1 MTNYCPQHGYPLPCD
16 KCGYSGSN
24 TNLFDLTGKIALVT
38 GKSGM
43 LAPVWVETLKNAGCK
58 VYCGEPPELDV
69 TNKGSIDSFWLKHN
83 QFIPDIICNS
93 AAIDNPPTSK
103 ATFFGNAKEIIDV
116 NLLGALN
123 ICDYFIPKMI
133 VKGGGVIVNIGSIQG
148 WLGADWRNYE
158 GDFEKPFGY
167 NASKWALRGLAKSI
181 SVQYGRY
188 NIRCVTP
195 SFSAYDGGKLD
206 PVFLEKFLKNVPMGR
221 AISKKSMQTT
231 LLYCVCCPELS
242 GADWLVD
249 AGYSSW

>member
-1 MTNYCPQHGYPLPCD
+1 LN
-16 KCGYSGSN
+16 
-24 TNLFDLTGKIALVT
+24 NLFDLTGKIALVT

-43 LAPVWVETLKNAGCK
+43 LAPVWKETLKNAGAK
-58 VYCGEPPELDV
+58 VLCIEPPEW
-69 TNKGSIDSFWLKHN
+69 NICSKGQMKRLAS
-83 QFIPDIICNS
+83 QYQPDIIVNN
-93 AAIDNPPTSK
+93 AARDNPPTTDI
-103 ATFFGNAKEIIDV
+103 TFWGDFEGILDV
-116 NLLGALN
+116 NLFGVRN
-123 ICDYFIPKMI
+123 ICENFIPGMI
-133 VKGGGVIVNIGSIQG
+133 KRGGGVIVNIGSIQG
-148 WLGADWRNYE
+148 WLGADYRNYVE
-158 GDFEKPFGY
+158 PFEKPVAY
-167 NASKWALRGLAKSI
+167 NLSKWALRGLAKSI

>member
-1 MTNYCPQHGYPLPCD
+1 MN
-16 KCGYSGSN
+16 
-24 TNLFDLTGKIALVT
+24 NLFDLTGKIALVT

-43 LAPVWVETLKNAGCK
+43 LAPVWVETLKNAGCT

-69 TNKGSIDSFWLKHN
+69 TNKESIKKFWDDCYFKIKRDYN
-83 QFIPDIICNS
+83 FPFQAPKEIIPDIIVNS

-123 ICDYFIPKMI
+123 ICEYFIPKMI
-133 VKGGGVIVNIGSIQG
+133 KNGGGVIVNIGSIQG

-181 SVQYGRY
+181 SIQYGRY

-221 AISKKSMQTT
+221 PISKKSMQTT

>member
-1 MTNYCPQHGYPLPCD
+1 MDCEYQCVND
-16 KCGYSGSN
+16 
-24 TNLFDLTGKIALVT
+24 LFRLDGKVALVT

-43 LAPVWVETLKNAGCK
+43 LAPVWVEVLENAGTT

-69 TNKGSIDSFWLKHN
+69 TDKESIGKFWASHTGKV
-83 QFIPDIICNS
+83 PDIIVNS
-93 AAIDNPPTSK
+93 AGIDNPPTSK
-103 ATFFGNAKEIIDV
+103 ATFFGNAKQILDV

-123 ICDYFIPKMI
+123 VCEYFIPDMI
-133 VKGGGVIVNIGSIQG
+133 KNGGGVIVNIGSIQG
-148 WLGADWRNYE
+148 WLAADHRNYIPP
-158 GDFEKPFGY
+158 FEKPFGY

-181 SVQYGRY
+181 AVQYGRY

-206 PVFLEKFLKNVPMGR
+206 SVFLEKFLKNVPMGR
-221 AISKKSMQTT
+221 PISKKSMQTT
-231 LLYCVCCPELS
+231 LLYCVCCPELN